1 MPLVSAH
8 LSHSLQELIRNAQLL
23 PAMDDEGENEF
34 VVEQVNDVVKNA
46 ITKTLGGLLVK
57 RQLLQWYCSSGSVV
71 IVVAVVAAESKHRYS
86 GDASR
91 QSERDSSHIL

>member
-8 LSHSLQELIRNAQLL
+8 LSLSLQELIRNAQLL

-57 RQLLQWYCSSGSVV
+57 RQLLQ
-71 IVVAVVAAESKHRYS
+71 
-86 GDASR
+86 
-91 QSERDSSHIL
+91 